1 MADAVRVFVTTEL
14 ASIGMTGIKAIS
26 VRHSF
31 NAPSVAT
38 VTINNATGLSQ
49 DKVRRGHELRIVAF
63 PTVRATSTGSSYFC
77 FRGKI
82 TEVDVTSSAFTITA
96 QDHLGLLGNEILTV
110 NPTTIATKTDAAS
123 IIKQIVAESSYDIAI
138 DQMIGETRIVMSPG
152 LSLVGK
158 TRLSAIQ
165 YIMGQVNVTPV
176 RYRILGKQKSL
187 NIALERLPDI
197 DDTTYTPYIAGRI
210 PRTSAALDFYPTMID
225 RIEDDSD
232 LVNLVTVRNIDAG
245 ILVSEPATIPTNP
258 IQRLYD
264 EDSIT
269 DETQASLFARQIL
282 NQQGRSKIRWI
293 VEGLPDRFDFKVG
306 DIMEFAS
313 REGGLSGRQMIFDIS
328 YRISPAG
335 ATMKLE
341 VGRQSA
347 DLVTAIRFASGLTT

>member
-1 MADAVRVFVTTEL
+1 MADAVRVFVTTDTTSL
-14 ASIGMTGIKAIS
+14 TMTGIRAIA

-38 VTINNATGLSQ
+38 VSINNTAGFNQ
-49 DKVRRGHELRIVAF
+49 DKVRRGHELRIVAY
-63 PTVRATSTGSSYFC
+63 PTVRDTNTGSNYFC

-82 TEVDVTSSAFTITA
+82 TEVDANSSTFNITA
-96 QDHLGLLGNEILTV
+96 QDHLGLLGNEILTT

-123 IIKQIVAESSYDIAI
+123 IIKQIVAESNYDIDI
-138 DQMIGETRIVMSPG
+138 DQMIGETRVQMSPG
-152 LSLVGK
+152 LDLTGK

-165 YIMGQVNVTPV
+165 YIMGQLNVTPV
-176 RYRILGKQKSL
+176 RYRIYGKQKSL

-210 PRTSAALDFYPTMID
+210 PRTTAPLDFYPTMID

-232 LVNLVTVRNIDAG
+232 LINLVTVRNTDAG
-245 ILVSEPATIPTNP
+245 ILVSEPATVPSNP

-264 EDSIT
+264 EPSIT

-335 ATMKLE
+335 SSMKLE

-347 DLVTAIRFASGLTT
+347 DLVTAIRFASSLRT